1 MSPHPARRKYVFTDD
16 FRRVLDER
24 HLTAMD
30 LARDIEISRSHLSM
44 VMGGFKAVS
53 VRLRQKILAHPAL
66 KGVPEQRLWKVV
78 LAVAADPSDLA
89 YQLEELGR
97 LLDAYNVPGGVD
109 GDPSPLA
116 RVRWLL
122 DELRARER
130 HVEALEGMLSP
141 EALLFVGERLR
152 R

>member
-1 MSPHPARRKYVFTDD
+1 MSPHPARRKYVFVED

-24 HLTAMD
+24 HLTASD
-30 LARDIEISRSHLSM
+30 LARDMGVGRQHLST
-44 VMGGFKAVS
+44 VMGGFKAIS
-53 VRLRQKILAHPAL
+53 VRMRQKILAHPAL

-78 LAVAADPSDLA
+78 LALAADPSDLPF
-89 YQLEELGR
+89 QLEELGR
-97 LLDAYNVPGGVD
+97 LLDAYSVPGSVD

-116 RVRWLL
+116 RMRWVL

-130 HVEALEGMLSP
+130 HVAALEGMLSP
-141 EALLFVGERLR
+141 DALLLVGERLR